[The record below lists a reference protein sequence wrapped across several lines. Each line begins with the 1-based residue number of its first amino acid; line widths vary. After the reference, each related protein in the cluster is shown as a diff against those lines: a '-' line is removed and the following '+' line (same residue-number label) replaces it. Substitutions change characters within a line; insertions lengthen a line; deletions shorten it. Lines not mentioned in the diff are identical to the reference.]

1 MANNYEEMTKG
12 QINFEVAK
20 IWFAEFKLLPNDDDV
35 TVFVSEST
43 DRLDFNAIRNSA
55 FNPCNDVSHAWPI
68 IVENKISLT
77 SEECSDDW
85 HADVV
90 INIDENGKGVIMD
103 VKDECHAYD
112 PNPLRAAMICFL
124 KMKDAEIDVEQ

>member
-1 MANNYEEMTKG
+1 MKNYKEMSDI
-12 QINFEVAK
+12 QLSVEVAERNGMK
-20 IWFAEFKLLPNDDDV
+20 VVAVAQDG
-35 TVFVSEST
+35 
-43 DRLDFNAIRNSA
+43 AIVDGMSGSFDIN
-55 FNPCNDVSHAWPI
+55 NPSHAWPI

-77 SEECSDDW
+77 TEDGSDDW

-90 INIDENGKGVIMD
+90 ACIDENGKGVIMD

-124 KMKDAEIDVEQ
+124 KMKDAEVSV

>member
-1 MANNYEEMTKG
+1 MKNYEGMTDG

-35 TVFVSEST
+35 SVFVSEST
-43 DRLDFNAIRNSA
+43 DRFDFMSIRNSA
-55 FNPCNDVSHAWPI
+55 FNPCHDSSHAWPI
-68 IVENKISLT
+68 IIENKISLT
-77 SEECSDDW
+77 TEDGSDDW

-90 INIDENGKGVIMD
+90 ACIDENGKGVIMD

-124 KMKDAEIDVEQ
+124 KMKDAEVSV

>member
-1 MANNYEEMTKG
+1 MANNYEEMTNG

-20 IWFAEFKLLPNDDDV
+20 IWFAGFKLILNYDDGS
-35 TVFVSEST
+35 VFVSEST
-43 DRLDFNAIRNSA
+43 DKFDFKAIRNSA
-55 FNPCNDVSHAWPI
+55 FKPCHDVSHAWPI

-77 SEECSDDW
+77 SEDGSDDW

-90 INIDENGKGVIMD
+90 IRIDENDKGVIMD
-103 VKDECHAYD
+103 VKDKFHACG

-124 KMKDAEIDVEQ
+124 KMKDAEVSE